1 MKKILKKIEIQF
13 RKFFLN
19 TVQSNKNPQKITEP
33 VNIFEKNK
41 NWNIL
46 ILRQDRIGDLLISVP
61 LLKILKS
68 NLKNSFIDII
78 LSEKNQTAK
87 QCVIDFT
94 NSQYILPK
102 NLKLISF
109 LYKLRKKH
117 YDICIDLFDNSS
129 ATSSFLLKYIKPKYS
144 LGLEKSNSSIYN
156 YIVLLKN
163 KNEYHIIDRIA
174 NLLLPFNINPKE
186 HNFELE
192 YKLPNSA
199 IDFSKKFFSEIFQNE
214 NKKTIVLGINLSG
227 SSEAK
232 FWGIENNVNFINEIN
247 RNYTEIEVILFGT
260 KDYSEIL
267 KKIEAQTKCR
277 IAPQTKNFDDFAAMI
292 AQCSYLLTPDTSAVH
307 LATCFKVP
315 CICLYTITDGDFG
328 MPWTPYNS
336 PYKMLYAK
344 NTTLDQIP
352 VNSVF
357 ETFKELYG
365 S

>member
-1 MKKILKKIEIQF
+1 LKKILKKIEIQF
-13 RKFFLN
+13 RKFFIESI
-19 TVQSNKNPQKITEP
+19 QSNKNPQKITEP
-33 VNIFEKNK
+33 VDIFEQNK
-41 NWNIL
+41 KWKIL

-61 LLKILKS
+61 LLKILRSK
-68 NLKNSFIDII
+68 LYNSVIDII
-78 LSEKNQTAK
+78 LSKKNQSAK
-87 QCVIDFT
+87 QCIIDFT

-109 LYKLRKKH
+109 LKKLRKKH

-156 YIVLLKN
+156 YIVPLKN
-163 KNEYHIIDRIA
+163 KNDYHIINRIS
-174 NLLLPFNINPKE
+174 NLLLPFNINPNE
-186 HNFELE
+186 QNFELE

-199 IDFSKKFFSEIFQNE
+199 MDFANIFFSEIHKNE

-232 FWGIENNVNFINEIN
+232 FWGIENNINLIKEIN
-247 RNYTEIEVILFGT
+247 RIYPEIEVVLFGT
-260 KDYSEIL
+260 KDYLEIL
-267 KKIEAQTKCR
+267 KEIEAQTNCR
-277 IAPQTKNFDDFAAMI
+277 IAQFTRNFDDFAAMI

-307 LATCFKVP
+307 LAACFKVP
-315 CICLYTITDGDFG
+315 CICLYTITDGNFG

-357 ETFKELYG
+357 EAFKELYG
-365 S
+365 K